1 MRAERALFECDEPL
15 SLTLELPLKQL
26 LREAEDGP
34 LLDGRLLYEDAAGKQ
49 VELDL
54 RVTTRGRSRLAIC
67 SFPPLSIQ
75 FHPTQV
81 NGTIFAGQKKLKIV
95 TQCKRGNRYRDYLH
109 QEYGIYRAY
118 NQVSDVAFRVRL
130 LDVTFTDSQGAKRD
144 ERQDAFFI
152 ESLAEAAART
162 GYEIVKAKRVSPGQ
176 LDGTYANVYELFQFM
191 IGNTDWSMLDGPGDE
206 DCCHNGKVLAAAGA
220 EKGWIVV
227 PYDFDQAGMINAPYA
242 LPHEELPIRTV
253 RQRLYRGR
261 CAYLAD
267 LEENIAVFNERRGAI
282 EQALASAGLSEKTD
296 KRQAEYIDGFY
307 QIINT
312 PRELARHVT
321 DRCRGSHPP

>member
-1 MRAERALFECDEPL
+1 MLAERPLFACNEPL
-15 SLTLELPLKQL
+15 SLTLVLPVKQL
-26 LREAEDGP
+26 LREAEDRP
-34 LLDGRLLYEDAAGKQ
+34 VLDGRLIYEGADGEH
-49 VELDL
+49 VELDV
-54 RVTTRGRSRLAIC
+54 RVTSRGHSRLVIC

-75 FHPTQV
+75 FHPAQV
-81 NGTIFAGQKKLKIV
+81 KGTIFAGQEELKIV
-95 TQCKRGNRYRDYLH
+95 TQCKRGNRYLDYLH

-118 NQVSDVAFRVRL
+118 SQVSDVAFRVRL
-130 LDVTFTDSQGAKRD
+130 LDVTFTDSLGARRD

-152 ESLAEAAART
+152 ESVAEMETRSGFEVAK
-162 GYEIVKAKRVSPGQ
+162 VKRVSPEQ
-176 LDGTYANVYELFQFM
+176 LDGKYANVYELFQFM

-206 DCCHNGKVLAAAGA
+206 NCCHNGKVLAAAGA
-220 EKGWIVV
+220 GQGWIVV

-261 CAYLAD
+261 CAYLAN
-267 LEENIAVFNERRGAI
+267 LEENIALFNGRRGAI
-282 EQALASAGLSEKTD
+282 EQALASAGLSEKTAR
-296 KRQAEYIDGFY
+296 RQAEYVDRFY

-312 PRELARHVT
+312 PRELAHHVA